1 MYVRINVS
9 FIPLF
14 HDLIGSFVV
23 ITENSL
29 ICWPLTAKVMPDYII
44 EYTVKTRILLL
55 RIATT

>member
-1 MYVRINVS
+1 MDVRINVS

-29 ICWPLTAKVMPDYII
+29 IFWHVNAKVMPDYII

-55 RIATT
+55 IIATT